1 MKMNKSIGRYEIR
14 EELGRGG
21 MGVVYLAEDSRLD
34 RQVALKLLN
43 QQLSADPSFAARFE
57 QEARTVA
64 GLSHTAIVSLYD
76 FGEADGWLYLVMPY
90 MQGGTLK
97 EAITRNPLSPEK
109 ALNVLTRIGGALDKA
124 HSQGIVHRDLK
135 PANILLDQEEQPYL
149 SDFGIV
155 KMAQGEAERLTDTGR
170 TLGTFAYMSPEQV
183 MGEAL
188 DGRSDLYALGLILY
202 EMLTGKHPYAQATTD
217 GAMAVAQTQ
226 KTAPDIALENPAL
239 PAGCQAVIEKALAK
253 NPADRYAS
261 GSEMARA
268 FRAAL
273 AGKATA
279 TRATSATQSPAG
291 EKKRK
296 LPAWLFVVAGL
307 AIIAVI
313 AVFVFALAGPSSTK
327 ENAAGEPSPTAAISQ
342 AETNENQT
350 GDRPPPAVVV
360 DQNAPD
366 ADQANGSKATPTG
379 QVSAVLTATAT
390 ISESADLSQTLTLSG
405 TSAAR
410 STPATATATRRAAA
424 AQVIAS
430 ATPTTGILASN
441 TPTAT
446 PAPPTPTPSP
456 TPDSVA
462 ASAMYAAAVQ
472 SFNVDKNYEKASEQI
487 NEAIRLDPRVAD
499 YYYLRAQIRAQ
510 LGNHA
515 EALTDIAEAIR
526 LRPDKA
532 DYYQWRGYW
541 YWNRSMWELSIPD
554 LEKAVELNPTH
565 SYQLTVLAR
574 AYKFVGKYEAM
585 HQAYQQAIA
594 VGALNDP
601 FPYTNYAYNIYPDL
615 GTFDE
620 AVAILYDCEANLTSN
635 AHSCAWERA
644 DLSVTAGRTA
654 DAVAAYKRYLELV
667 PQGVETDR
675 QQQARDYISEHGG

>member
-1 MKMNKSIGRYEIR
+1 MARSIGRYEIR

-97 EAITRNPLSPEK
+97 EAIARKPLSPER

-149 SDFGIV
+149 SDVGIV
-155 KMAQGEAERLTDTGR
+155 KMAQGEAEPLTDTGR

-202 EMLTGKHPYAQATTD
+202 EMLTGKHPFAQATTD
-217 GAMAVAQTQ
+217 GAMAVAQTGQ
-226 KTAPDIALENPAL
+226 AAPDIALDNPAL

-253 NPADRYAS
+253 DPADRYAS
-261 GSEMARA
+261 GSEMATA
-268 FRAAL
+268 FKAAL
-273 AGKATA
+273 AGKVTA
-279 TRATSATQSPAG
+279 ARATGAARPPAG

-296 LPAWLFVVAGL
+296 MPAWLFVVAGL
-307 AIIAVI
+307 AIIAAI
-313 AVFVFALAGPSSTK
+313 AAGAFALGGSGSSGGDET
-327 ENAAGEPSPTAAISQ
+327 GQPSPTTAISQ
-342 AETNENQT
+342 AEANENQA

-360 DQNAPD
+360 DQ
-366 ADQANGSKATPTG
+366 ATESQPSLTASPTEL
-379 QVSAVLTATAT
+379 SAAALTATAA
-390 ISESADLSQTLTLSG
+390 ISESAELSQTLTLSG
-405 TSAAR
+405 TSSTR
-410 STPATATATRRAAA
+410 SATAVATATRRVAP

-430 ATPTTGILASN
+430 PTSNVATLSTN

-446 PAPPTPTPSP
+446 ATKPAPTPSP
-456 TPDSVA
+456 TPDTVA
-462 ASAMYAAAVQ
+462 ATAMYAAAAQ
-472 SFNVDKNYEKASEQI
+472 SFNVDKDYQKASDQI
-487 NEAIRLDPRVAD
+487 DEAIRLDPRVAD
-499 YYYLRAQIRAQ
+499 YYYLRAQIRLQ
-510 LGNHA
+510 LGDDSG
-515 EALTDIAEAIR
+515 ALTDIAEAIR

-554 LEKAVELNPTH
+554 LEKAVQLNPTH

-574 AYKFVGKYEAM
+574 AYKFVGNYDAM

-594 VGALNDP
+594 VGAANDP

-615 GTFDE
+615 ASIDE
-620 AVAILYDCEANLTSN
+620 ALAILYDCEATLTGN
-635 AHSCAWERA
+635 AHTCAWERA
-644 DLSVTAGRTA
+644 SLSVTAGRTA

-667 PQGVETDR
+667 PQGAETDR
-675 QQQARDYISEHGG
+675 QQQARDYISANGG